1 MPDWIALIISFV
13 EKYVIPL
20 TLGLV
25 AFFVSY
31 FIFGDWKEFQ
41 RPEIFWLILL
51 LCLAVALSVF
61 VIVEKITKTIINAI
75 TNAKNEREYRQW
87 KQLKAQKEW
96 EDEVV
101 NALKFLPGPT
111 KHEIK
116 NCQSEETRF
125 CLYGYE
131 PTLGRLHE
139 LNAVTIVGRSSFGLI
154 FVLTK
159 QGMQVVRKRSRD
171 LY

>member
-13 EKYVIPL
+13 EKHVIPL
-20 TLGLV
+20 TLGLI
-25 AFFVSY
+25 AFVLSY
-31 FIFGDWKEFQ
+31 HFFGDWKEFQ
-41 RPEIFWLILL
+41 HPGMFWIILL
-51 LCLAVALSVF
+51 LCVGIALSVF
-61 VIVEKITKTIINAI
+61 VIAGKATKAIIDAWNDR
-75 TNAKNEREYRQW
+75 KYLRWRQV
-87 KQLKAQKEW
+87 QAQKEW

-101 NALKFLPGPT
+101 NALTFLPGPT

-139 LNAVTIVGRSSFGLI
+139 LNALTIVGRSSFGLI